1 MHFEWDSRKAVSNLH
16 KHGVAFEEAATV
28 FQDVLSLTGDN
39 PDHSVDEERM
49 ITFGLSSRG
58 RLLVVSH
65 TIRRG
70 RLRIISVRPATSAER
85 KLYEEG

>member
-1 MHFEWDSRKAVSNLH
+1 MHFEWDSRKAASNLH

-28 FQDVLSLTGDN
+28 FQDVLSLTGAD

-70 RLRIISVRPATSAER
+70 RLRIIGARPATSAER
-85 KLYEEG
+85 KFYEEG